1 MFWSE
6 FLAIRSDAHPARPS
20 CVYIADVFDGVR
32 LIVGRI
38 KGVPSHAETAFGA
51 AQKRLSHCGSARP

>member
-51 AQKRLSHCGSARP
+51 AHKRLYSCGSVRP